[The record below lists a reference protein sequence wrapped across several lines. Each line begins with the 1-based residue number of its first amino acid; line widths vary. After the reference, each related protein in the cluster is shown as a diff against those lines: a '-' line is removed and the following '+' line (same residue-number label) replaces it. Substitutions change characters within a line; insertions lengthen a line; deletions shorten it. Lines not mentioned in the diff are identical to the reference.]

1 MIDEWRRAGDDAPLF
16 RFLERNPDLERA
28 DIAVDLV
35 GLDCGAGGRHA
46 TDRDRGDAGRTPAL
60 LSADPLAD
68 PVSQRAHR
76 GDAELLSFQV
86 VHRLDRRVVADHHR
100 HVARHAGHDT
110 DRLGRHA
117 LHHERHAGPAA
128 DADVDRVGG
137 QALLQLCVA
146 VERRGIDLD
155 AVLGEDAHL
164 DADVSGVKVQAN
176 ATALPTRSF
185 SAALAG
191 ATSASARIAAAA
203 LETARRM
210 RGMVSSLWPLTARP
224 WSEIIAENHRSRHAA
239 RMPVA
244 CATEPQRPLLPRI
257 SLALSPVPGEGR
269 PRQPLQSA
277 AFML

>member
-35 GLDCGAGGRHA
+35 GLDRGAGGRHA
-46 TDRDRGDAGRTPAL
+46 ADRDRGDAGRAPAL

-68 PVSQRAHR
+68 PVGQRAHR

-137 QALLQLCVA
+137 QALLEPCVA
-146 VERRGIDLD
+146 VERRGFDLD

-164 DADVSGVKVQAN
+164 DADVERREGPGERHCFAN
-176 ATALPTRSF
+176 AQLLGRARGRDQRQREDRGGGTRNGTQNAGHGVLPMAADSSALERNHCRKPPLSPC
-185 SAALAG
+185 G
-191 ATSASARIAAAA
+191 AHACCLRDRAAAA
-203 LETARRM
+203 
-210 RGMVSSLWPLTARP
+210 
-224 WSEIIAENHRSRHAA
+224 
-239 RMPVA
+239 
-244 CATEPQRPLLPRI
+244 
-257 SLALSPVPGEGR
+257 SPA
-269 PRQPLQSA
+269 SH
-277 AFML
+277 